1 MSNFLNIC
9 FRTILV
15 LIILFFITKMMGKK
29 QISELNFFDYIV
41 GITIGSIAADISLD
55 IEKNMI
61 AGIAALFIYG
71 FISYIISFVSIKS
84 ILARRFFIGVP
95 TVLVEKGKIIESGLK
110 KSKIDVND
118 LLMVARENGYFNLD
132 EIDYALMEVNGN
144 ISFLPKEKEKPVTK
158 KDIKIKCSNE
168 GLTVNAIIDSK
179 YMANNMKAINKDKE
193 WLDHELKVN
202 GYDNYDNILLAT
214 IDNNYKVT
222 IYEKNVKP
230 DKNTV
235 LEQYFFYS
243 DDIMKSDM
251 EVDNMKFK
259 KIIII
264 SIVISVI
271 LLICSLLLPNINID
285 KDTIGYN
292 GNDTYN
298 IKSL

>member
-71 FISYIISFVSIKS
+71 FISYIISFISIKS
-84 ILARRFFIGVP
+84 IWARRFIIGVP

-158 KDIKIKCSNE
+158 KDMKIKCSNE

-179 YMANNMKAINKDKE
+179 YMVNNMKAINKDKE

-235 LEQYFFYS
+235 LE
-243 DDIMKSDM
+243 
-251 EVDNMKFK
+251 
-259 KIIII
+259 
-264 SIVISVI
+264 
-271 LLICSLLLPNINID
+271 
-285 KDTIGYN
+285 
-292 GNDTYN
+292 
-298 IKSL
+298 

>member
-1 MSNFLNIC
+1 MRCFIMSDFLNIC
-9 FRTILV
+9 FRTILI

-29 QISELNFFDYIV
+29 QISELNFFDYVV

-55 IEKNMI
+55 IEKDML

-71 FISYIISFVSIKS
+71 FISYIISFISIKS
-84 ILARRFFIGVP
+84 IWARRFIIGVP

-158 KDIKIKCSNE
+158 RDMKIKCSNE

-235 LEQYFFYS
+235 LE
-243 DDIMKSDM
+243 
-251 EVDNMKFK
+251 
-259 KIIII
+259 
-264 SIVISVI
+264 
-271 LLICSLLLPNINID
+271 
-285 KDTIGYN
+285 
-292 GNDTYN
+292 
-298 IKSL
+298 

>member
-1 MSNFLNIC
+1 MSNFFNIC

-29 QISELNFFDYIV
+29 QISELNFFDYVV

-118 LLMVARENGYFNLD
+118 LLMEARENGYFNLD
-132 EIDYALMEVNGN
+132 EIDYALMEINGS
-144 ISFLPKEKEKPVTK
+144 ISFLPREGEKPATK
-158 KDIKIKCSNE
+158 KDMKVKCDNA
-168 GLTVNAIIDSK
+168 GLTVNAIIDGK
-179 YMANNMKAINKDKE
+179 YMENNMKAINKDKK
-193 WLDHELKVN
+193 WLDHEVKVQ
-202 GYDNYDNILLAT
+202 GFDSYDDILLAT
-214 IDNNYKVT
+214 IDPNYQVT
-222 IYEKNVKP
+222 IYRKGVKP

-235 LEQYFFYS
+235 LE
-243 DDIMKSDM
+243 
-251 EVDNMKFK
+251 
-259 KIIII
+259 
-264 SIVISVI
+264 
-271 LLICSLLLPNINID
+271 
-285 KDTIGYN
+285 
-292 GNDTYN
+292 
-298 IKSL
+298 

>member
-1 MSNFLNIC
+1 MSDFLNIC

-29 QISELNFFDYIV
+29 QISELNFFDYVV

-71 FISYIISFVSIKS
+71 FISYIISFISIKS
-84 ILARRFFIGVP
+84 IWARRFIIGVP

-118 LLMVARENGYFNLD
+118 LLMEARENGYFNLD

-158 KDIKIKCSNE
+158 RDMKIKCSNE

-179 YMANNMKAINKDKE
+179 YMVNNMKAINKDKE

-235 LEQYFFYS
+235 LE
-243 DDIMKSDM
+243 
-251 EVDNMKFK
+251 
-259 KIIII
+259 
-264 SIVISVI
+264 
-271 LLICSLLLPNINID
+271 
-285 KDTIGYN
+285 
-292 GNDTYN
+292 
-298 IKSL
+298 

>member
-1 MSNFLNIC
+1 
-9 FRTILV
+9 
-15 LIILFFITKMMGKK
+15 MMGKK
-29 QISELNFFDYIV
+29 QISELNFFDYVV

-55 IEKNMI
+55 IEKDML

-158 KDIKIKCSNE
+158 KDMKIKCNNE

-235 LEQYFFYS
+235 LE
-243 DDIMKSDM
+243 
-251 EVDNMKFK
+251 
-259 KIIII
+259 
-264 SIVISVI
+264 
-271 LLICSLLLPNINID
+271 
-285 KDTIGYN
+285 
-292 GNDTYN
+292 
-298 IKSL
+298 

>member
-1 MSNFLNIC
+1 MRCFIMSDFLNIC

-15 LIILFFITKMMGKK
+15 LVILFFITKMMGKK

-55 IEKNMI
+55 IEKDML

-110 KSKIDVND
+110 KAKIDVND
-118 LLMVARENGYFNLD
+118 LLMEARENGYFNLD

-158 KDIKIKCSNE
+158 RDMKIKCSNE

-222 IYEKNVKP
+222 IYEKNVNP

-235 LEQYFFYS
+235 LE
-243 DDIMKSDM
+243 
-251 EVDNMKFK
+251 
-259 KIIII
+259 
-264 SIVISVI
+264 
-271 LLICSLLLPNINID
+271 
-285 KDTIGYN
+285 
-292 GNDTYN
+292 
-298 IKSL
+298 

>member
-1 MSNFLNIC
+1 MSDFLNIC

-29 QISELNFFDYIV
+29 QISELNFFDYVV

-55 IEKNMI
+55 IEKSMI

-118 LLMVARENGYFNLD
+118 LLMEARENGYFNLD

-158 KDIKIKCSNE
+158 KDMKIKCNNE

-235 LEQYFFYS
+235 LE
-243 DDIMKSDM
+243 
-251 EVDNMKFK
+251 
-259 KIIII
+259 
-264 SIVISVI
+264 
-271 LLICSLLLPNINID
+271 
-285 KDTIGYN
+285 
-292 GNDTYN
+292 
-298 IKSL
+298 

>member
-1 MSNFLNIC
+1 MSDFLNIC
-9 FRTILV
+9 FRTILI

-29 QISELNFFDYIV
+29 QISELNFFDYVV

-158 KDIKIKCSNE
+158 KDMKIKCSNE

-179 YMANNMKAINKDKE
+179 YMVNNMKAINKDKE

-235 LEQYFFYS
+235 LE
-243 DDIMKSDM
+243 
-251 EVDNMKFK
+251 
-259 KIIII
+259 
-264 SIVISVI
+264 
-271 LLICSLLLPNINID
+271 
-285 KDTIGYN
+285 
-292 GNDTYN
+292 
-298 IKSL
+298 

>member
-1 MSNFLNIC
+1 MSNFFNIC

-29 QISELNFFDYIV
+29 QISELNFFDYVV

-71 FISYIISFVSIKS
+71 FVSYIISFVSIKS

-118 LLMVARENGYFNLD
+118 LLMEARENGYFNLD

-179 YMANNMKAINKDKE
+179 YMVNNMKAINKDKE

-202 GYDNYDNILLAT
+202 GYDNYDNILLAM
-214 IDNNYKVT
+214 INNNYKVT

-235 LEQYFFYS
+235 LE
-243 DDIMKSDM
+243 
-251 EVDNMKFK
+251 
-259 KIIII
+259 
-264 SIVISVI
+264 
-271 LLICSLLLPNINID
+271 
-285 KDTIGYN
+285 
-292 GNDTYN
+292 
-298 IKSL
+298 

>member
-1 MSNFLNIC
+1 MSDFLNIC

-29 QISELNFFDYIV
+29 QISELNFFDYVV

-118 LLMVARENGYFNLD
+118 LLMEARENGYFNLD

-158 KDIKIKCSNE
+158 RDMKIKCSNE

-179 YMANNMKAINKDKE
+179 YMVNNMKTINKDKE

-235 LEQYFFYS
+235 LE
-243 DDIMKSDM
+243 
-251 EVDNMKFK
+251 
-259 KIIII
+259 
-264 SIVISVI
+264 
-271 LLICSLLLPNINID
+271 
-285 KDTIGYN
+285 
-292 GNDTYN
+292 
-298 IKSL
+298 

>member
-9 FRTILV
+9 IRTILV

-29 QISELNFFDYIV
+29 QISELNFFDYVV

-55 IEKNMI
+55 IEKDML

-71 FISYIISFVSIKS
+71 FISYIISFISIKS

-158 KDIKIKCSNE
+158 KDMKIKCSNE

-179 YMANNMKAINKDKE
+179 YMVNNMKAINKDKE

-235 LEQYFFYS
+235 LE
-243 DDIMKSDM
+243 
-251 EVDNMKFK
+251 
-259 KIIII
+259 
-264 SIVISVI
+264 
-271 LLICSLLLPNINID
+271 
-285 KDTIGYN
+285 
-292 GNDTYN
+292 
-298 IKSL
+298 

>member
-1 MSNFLNIC
+1 MSDFLNIC

-15 LIILFFITKMMGKK
+15 LVILFFITKMMGKK

-55 IEKNMI
+55 IEKDML

-71 FISYIISFVSIKS
+71 GISYIISLVSMKS

-110 KSKIDVND
+110 KAKIDVND
-118 LLMVARENGYFNLD
+118 LLMEARENGYFNLD

-144 ISFLPKEKEKPVTK
+144 ISFLPKEKEKPATK
-158 KDIKIKCSNE
+158 KDMKIKCSNE
-168 GLTVNAIIDSK
+168 GLTVNGIIDGM
-179 YMANNMKAINKDKE
+179 YMANNMTAINRDKE

-235 LEQYFFYS
+235 LE
-243 DDIMKSDM
+243 
-251 EVDNMKFK
+251 
-259 KIIII
+259 
-264 SIVISVI
+264 
-271 LLICSLLLPNINID
+271 
-285 KDTIGYN
+285 
-292 GNDTYN
+292 
-298 IKSL
+298 

>member
-1 MSNFLNIC
+1 MSDFLNIC

-29 QISELNFFDYIV
+29 QISELNFFDYVV

-55 IEKNMI
+55 IEKDMI

-84 ILARRFFIGVP
+84 ICARRFFIGVP

-158 KDIKIKCSNE
+158 RDMKIKCSNE

-179 YMANNMKAINKDKE
+179 YMVNNMKAINKDKE

-235 LEQYFFYS
+235 LE
-243 DDIMKSDM
+243 
-251 EVDNMKFK
+251 
-259 KIIII
+259 
-264 SIVISVI
+264 
-271 LLICSLLLPNINID
+271 
-285 KDTIGYN
+285 
-292 GNDTYN
+292 
-298 IKSL
+298 

>member
-95 TVLVEKGKIIESGLK
+95 TVLVEKSKIIESGLK

-118 LLMVARENGYFNLD
+118 LLMEARENGYFNLD

-158 KDIKIKCSNE
+158 RDMKIKCSNE

-179 YMANNMKAINKDKE
+179 YMVNNMKAINKDKE

-235 LEQYFFYS
+235 LE
-243 DDIMKSDM
+243 
-251 EVDNMKFK
+251 
-259 KIIII
+259 
-264 SIVISVI
+264 
-271 LLICSLLLPNINID
+271 
-285 KDTIGYN
+285 
-292 GNDTYN
+292 
-298 IKSL
+298 

>member
-1 MSNFLNIC
+1 MRCFIMSDFLNIC

-29 QISELNFFDYIV
+29 QISELNFFDYVV

-110 KSKIDVND
+110 KTKIDVND
-118 LLMVARENGYFNLD
+118 LLMGARENGYFNLD

-158 KDIKIKCSNE
+158 RDMKIKCSNE

-179 YMANNMKAINKDKE
+179 YMVNNMKAINKDKE

-235 LEQYFFYS
+235 LE
-243 DDIMKSDM
+243 
-251 EVDNMKFK
+251 
-259 KIIII
+259 
-264 SIVISVI
+264 
-271 LLICSLLLPNINID
+271 
-285 KDTIGYN
+285 
-292 GNDTYN
+292 
-298 IKSL
+298 

>member
-1 MSNFLNIC
+1 MSDFLNIC

-29 QISELNFFDYIV
+29 QISELNFFDYVV

-118 LLMVARENGYFNLD
+118 LLMEARENGYFNLD

-158 KDIKIKCSNE
+158 RDMKIKCSNE

-179 YMANNMKAINKDKE
+179 YMVNNMKAINKDKE

-202 GYDNYDNILLAT
+202 GYDNYDNILLTT

-235 LEQYFFYS
+235 LE
-243 DDIMKSDM
+243 
-251 EVDNMKFK
+251 
-259 KIIII
+259 
-264 SIVISVI
+264 
-271 LLICSLLLPNINID
+271 
-285 KDTIGYN
+285 
-292 GNDTYN
+292 
-298 IKSL
+298 

>member
-1 MSNFLNIC
+1 MSDFLNIC

-29 QISELNFFDYIV
+29 QISELNFFDYVV

-118 LLMVARENGYFNLD
+118 LLMEARENGYFNLD

-158 KDIKIKCSNE
+158 RDMKIKCSNE

-179 YMANNMKAINKDKE
+179 YMVNNMKAINKDKE

-202 GYDNYDNILLAT
+202 GYDNYDNILLAL
-214 IDNNYKVT
+214 INNNYKVT

-235 LEQYFFYS
+235 LE
-243 DDIMKSDM
+243 
-251 EVDNMKFK
+251 
-259 KIIII
+259 
-264 SIVISVI
+264 
-271 LLICSLLLPNINID
+271 
-285 KDTIGYN
+285 
-292 GNDTYN
+292 
-298 IKSL
+298 

>member
-1 MSNFLNIC
+1 MSDFLNIC
-9 FRTILV
+9 FRTILI

-29 QISELNFFDYIV
+29 QISELNFFDYVV

-71 FISYIISFVSIKS
+71 FISYIISFISIKS
-84 ILARRFFIGVP
+84 IWARRFIIGVP

-118 LLMVARENGYFNLD
+118 LLMVARVARENGYFNLD

-158 KDIKIKCSNE
+158 KDMKIKCSNE

-179 YMANNMKAINKDKE
+179 YMVNNMKAINKDKE

-235 LEQYFFYS
+235 LE
-243 DDIMKSDM
+243 
-251 EVDNMKFK
+251 
-259 KIIII
+259 
-264 SIVISVI
+264 
-271 LLICSLLLPNINID
+271 
-285 KDTIGYN
+285 
-292 GNDTYN
+292 
-298 IKSL
+298 

>member
-1 MSNFLNIC
+1 MRCFIMSDFLNIC
-9 FRTILV
+9 FRTILI

-29 QISELNFFDYIV
+29 QISELNFFDYVV

-55 IEKNMI
+55 IEKDML

-71 FISYIISFVSIKS
+71 FISYIISFISIKS
-84 ILARRFFIGVP
+84 IWARRFIIGVP

-118 LLMVARENGYFNLD
+118 LLMMARENGYFNLD

-235 LEQYFFYS
+235 LE
-243 DDIMKSDM
+243 
-251 EVDNMKFK
+251 
-259 KIIII
+259 
-264 SIVISVI
+264 
-271 LLICSLLLPNINID
+271 
-285 KDTIGYN
+285 
-292 GNDTYN
+292 
-298 IKSL
+298 

>member
-1 MSNFLNIC
+1 MRCFIMSDFLNIC

-29 QISELNFFDYIV
+29 QISELNFFDYVV

-118 LLMVARENGYFNLD
+118 LLMEARENGYFNLD
-132 EIDYALMEVNGN
+132 KIDYALMEVNGN

-158 KDIKIKCSNE
+158 KDMKIKCSNE

-179 YMANNMKAINKDKE
+179 YMVNNMKAINKDKE

-235 LEQYFFYS
+235 LE
-243 DDIMKSDM
+243 
-251 EVDNMKFK
+251 
-259 KIIII
+259 
-264 SIVISVI
+264 
-271 LLICSLLLPNINID
+271 
-285 KDTIGYN
+285 
-292 GNDTYN
+292 
-298 IKSL
+298 

>member
-29 QISELNFFDYIV
+29 QISELNFFDYVV

-55 IEKNMI
+55 IEKDMI

-71 FISYIISFVSIKS
+71 GISYIISLVSIKS

-95 TVLVEKGKIIESGLK
+95 TVLVEKGKI
-110 KSKIDVND
+110 N
-118 LLMVARENGYFNLD
+118 
-132 EIDYALMEVNGN
+132 YALMEVNGN

-158 KDIKIKCSNE
+158 KDMKIKCSNE
-168 GLTVNAIIDSK
+168 GLTVNGIIDSK
-179 YMANNMKAINKDKE
+179 YMVNNMKAINKDKE

-235 LEQYFFYS
+235 LE
-243 DDIMKSDM
+243 
-251 EVDNMKFK
+251 
-259 KIIII
+259 
-264 SIVISVI
+264 
-271 LLICSLLLPNINID
+271 
-285 KDTIGYN
+285 
-292 GNDTYN
+292 
-298 IKSL
+298 

>member
-1 MSNFLNIC
+1 MSDFLNIC

-29 QISELNFFDYIV
+29 QISELNFFDYVV

-55 IEKNMI
+55 IEKDML

-118 LLMVARENGYFNLD
+118 LLMEARENGYFNLD

-158 KDIKIKCSNE
+158 RDMKIKCSNE

-179 YMANNMKAINKDKE
+179 YMVNNMKAINKDKE

-202 GYDNYDNILLAT
+202 GYDNYDNILLAS

-235 LEQYFFYS
+235 LE
-243 DDIMKSDM
+243 
-251 EVDNMKFK
+251 
-259 KIIII
+259 
-264 SIVISVI
+264 
-271 LLICSLLLPNINID
+271 
-285 KDTIGYN
+285 
-292 GNDTYN
+292 
-298 IKSL
+298 

>member
-1 MSNFLNIC
+1 MSDFLNIC

-95 TVLVEKGKIIESGLK
+95 TVLVEKGKIIESGVK

-118 LLMVARENGYFNLD
+118 LLMEARENGYFNLD

-158 KDIKIKCSNE
+158 KDMKIKCSNE

-179 YMANNMKAINKDKE
+179 YMVNNMKAINKDKE

-235 LEQYFFYS
+235 LE
-243 DDIMKSDM
+243 
-251 EVDNMKFK
+251 
-259 KIIII
+259 
-264 SIVISVI
+264 
-271 LLICSLLLPNINID
+271 
-285 KDTIGYN
+285 
-292 GNDTYN
+292 
-298 IKSL
+298 

>member
-1 MSNFLNIC
+1 MSDFLNIC
-9 FRTILV
+9 FRTILI

-29 QISELNFFDYIV
+29 QISELNFFDYVV

-158 KDIKIKCSNE
+158 KDMKIKCNNE

-179 YMANNMKAINKDKE
+179 YMVNNMKAINKDKE

-235 LEQYFFYS
+235 LE
-243 DDIMKSDM
+243 
-251 EVDNMKFK
+251 
-259 KIIII
+259 
-264 SIVISVI
+264 
-271 LLICSLLLPNINID
+271 
-285 KDTIGYN
+285 
-292 GNDTYN
+292 
-298 IKSL
+298 

>member
-29 QISELNFFDYIV
+29 QISELNFFDYVV

-110 KSKIDVND
+110 KTKIDVND
-118 LLMVARENGYFNLD
+118 LLMGARENGYFNLD

-158 KDIKIKCSNE
+158 RDMKIKCSNE

-179 YMANNMKAINKDKE
+179 YMVNNMKAINKDKE

-235 LEQYFFYS
+235 LE
-243 DDIMKSDM
+243 
-251 EVDNMKFK
+251 
-259 KIIII
+259 
-264 SIVISVI
+264 
-271 LLICSLLLPNINID
+271 
-285 KDTIGYN
+285 
-292 GNDTYN
+292 
-298 IKSL
+298 

>member
-9 FRTILV
+9 IRTILV

-29 QISELNFFDYIV
+29 QISELNFFDYVV

-55 IEKNMI
+55 IEKDML

-158 KDIKIKCSNE
+158 RDMKIKCSNE

-179 YMANNMKAINKDKE
+179 YMANNMRAINKDKE

-235 LEQYFFYS
+235 LE
-243 DDIMKSDM
+243 
-251 EVDNMKFK
+251 
-259 KIIII
+259 
-264 SIVISVI
+264 
-271 LLICSLLLPNINID
+271 
-285 KDTIGYN
+285 
-292 GNDTYN
+292 
-298 IKSL
+298 

>member
-1 MSNFLNIC
+1 MRCFIMSDFLNIC

-15 LIILFFITKMMGKK
+15 LVILFFITKMMGKK
-29 QISELNFFDYIV
+29 QISELNFFDYVV

-118 LLMVARENGYFNLD
+118 LLMEARENGYFNLD

-158 KDIKIKCSNE
+158 KDMKIKCSNE
-168 GLTVNAIIDSK
+168 GLTVNGIIDGM
-179 YMANNMKAINKDKE
+179 YMVNNMTAINKDKE

-235 LEQYFFYS
+235 LE
-243 DDIMKSDM
+243 
-251 EVDNMKFK
+251 
-259 KIIII
+259 
-264 SIVISVI
+264 
-271 LLICSLLLPNINID
+271 
-285 KDTIGYN
+285 
-292 GNDTYN
+292 
-298 IKSL
+298 

>member
-1 MSNFLNIC
+1 MSDFLNIC
-9 FRTILV
+9 FRTILI

-29 QISELNFFDYIV
+29 QISELNFFDYVV

-55 IEKNMI
+55 IEKDML

-118 LLMVARENGYFNLD
+118 LLMEARENGYFNLD

-158 KDIKIKCSNE
+158 KDMKIKCNNE

-235 LEQYFFYS
+235 LE
-243 DDIMKSDM
+243 
-251 EVDNMKFK
+251 
-259 KIIII
+259 
-264 SIVISVI
+264 
-271 LLICSLLLPNINID
+271 
-285 KDTIGYN
+285 
-292 GNDTYN
+292 
-298 IKSL
+298 

>member
-1 MSNFLNIC
+1 MSDFLNIC
-9 FRTILV
+9 FRTILI

-29 QISELNFFDYIV
+29 QISELNFFDYVV

-95 TVLVEKGKIIESGLK
+95 TILVEKGKIIESGLK

-235 LEQYFFYS
+235 LE
-243 DDIMKSDM
+243 
-251 EVDNMKFK
+251 
-259 KIIII
+259 
-264 SIVISVI
+264 
-271 LLICSLLLPNINID
+271 
-285 KDTIGYN
+285 
-292 GNDTYN
+292 
-298 IKSL
+298 

>member
-1 MSNFLNIC
+1 MRCFIMSDFLNIC

-15 LIILFFITKMMGKK
+15 LVILFFITKMMGKK

-55 IEKNMI
+55 IEKDML

-71 FISYIISFVSIKS
+71 FISYIISFISIKS

-118 LLMVARENGYFNLD
+118 LLMEARENGYFNLD

-158 KDIKIKCSNE
+158 KDMKIKCSNE

-179 YMANNMKAINKDKE
+179 YMVNNMKAINKDKE

-235 LEQYFFYS
+235 LE
-243 DDIMKSDM
+243 
-251 EVDNMKFK
+251 
-259 KIIII
+259 
-264 SIVISVI
+264 
-271 LLICSLLLPNINID
+271 
-285 KDTIGYN
+285 
-292 GNDTYN
+292 
-298 IKSL
+298 

>member
-1 MSNFLNIC
+1 MSDFLNIC

-29 QISELNFFDYIV
+29 QISELNFFDYVV

-55 IEKNMI
+55 MEKNMI

-158 KDIKIKCSNE
+158 KDMKIKCNNE

-235 LEQYFFYS
+235 LE
-243 DDIMKSDM
+243 
-251 EVDNMKFK
+251 
-259 KIIII
+259 
-264 SIVISVI
+264 
-271 LLICSLLLPNINID
+271 
-285 KDTIGYN
+285 
-292 GNDTYN
+292 
-298 IKSL
+298 

>member
-1 MSNFLNIC
+1 MSDFLNIC

-29 QISELNFFDYIV
+29 QISELNFFDYVV

-144 ISFLPKEKEKPVTK
+144 ISFLPKEKEKTVTK

-235 LEQYFFYS
+235 LE
-243 DDIMKSDM
+243 
-251 EVDNMKFK
+251 
-259 KIIII
+259 
-264 SIVISVI
+264 
-271 LLICSLLLPNINID
+271 
-285 KDTIGYN
+285 
-292 GNDTYN
+292 
-298 IKSL
+298 

>member
-1 MSNFLNIC
+1 MSDFLNIC

-118 LLMVARENGYFNLD
+118 LLMEARENGYFNLD

-158 KDIKIKCSNE
+158 KDMKIKCNNE

-235 LEQYFFYS
+235 LE
-243 DDIMKSDM
+243 
-251 EVDNMKFK
+251 
-259 KIIII
+259 
-264 SIVISVI
+264 
-271 LLICSLLLPNINID
+271 
-285 KDTIGYN
+285 
-292 GNDTYN
+292 
-298 IKSL
+298 

>member
-29 QISELNFFDYIV
+29 QISELNFFDYVV

-118 LLMVARENGYFNLD
+118 LLMEARENGYFNLD

-144 ISFLPKEKEKPVTK
+144 ISFLPKENDKPVTK
-158 KDIKIKCSNE
+158 RDMKIKCNSE

-179 YMANNMKAINKDKE
+179 YMVNNMKAINKDKE

-235 LEQYFFYS
+235 LE
-243 DDIMKSDM
+243 
-251 EVDNMKFK
+251 
-259 KIIII
+259 
-264 SIVISVI
+264 
-271 LLICSLLLPNINID
+271 
-285 KDTIGYN
+285 
-292 GNDTYN
+292 
-298 IKSL
+298 

>member
-1 MSNFLNIC
+1 MSNFFNIC

-29 QISELNFFDYIV
+29 QISELNFFDYVV

-118 LLMVARENGYFNLD
+118 LLMEARENGYFNLD
-132 EIDYALMEVNGN
+132 KIDYALMEVNGN

-158 KDIKIKCSNE
+158 KDMKIKCSNE

-235 LEQYFFYS
+235 LE
-243 DDIMKSDM
+243 
-251 EVDNMKFK
+251 
-259 KIIII
+259 
-264 SIVISVI
+264 
-271 LLICSLLLPNINID
+271 
-285 KDTIGYN
+285 
-292 GNDTYN
+292 
-298 IKSL
+298 

>member
-1 MSNFLNIC
+1 
-9 FRTILV
+9 
-15 LIILFFITKMMGKK
+15 MGKK
-29 QISELNFFDYIV
+29 QISELNFFDYVV

-158 KDIKIKCSNE
+158 KDMKIKCNNE

-235 LEQYFFYS
+235 LE
-243 DDIMKSDM
+243 
-251 EVDNMKFK
+251 
-259 KIIII
+259 
-264 SIVISVI
+264 
-271 LLICSLLLPNINID
+271 
-285 KDTIGYN
+285 
-292 GNDTYN
+292 
-298 IKSL
+298 